1 MAYASTG
8 FKMVFDGGAVGAAP
22 GNIKNVYH
30 YATNDDAP
38 TIEGAGYFN
47 SESGKLAAGDA
58 IVVSGDNDGTPFLKD
73 YLVTA
78 NTGGVVTVKPGSQGF
93 SASATLDFGSIN
105 AQTGAE
111 LTIAV
116 PGAAAGDAVAIAAP
130 AAIEAGL
137 AVFGYV
143 SAANTVTVRCVN
155 PTAGAINPASA
166 SYRATVLK
174 A

>member
-8 FKMVFDGGAVGAAP
+8 FKMVFDGGAVGSPP

-38 TIEGAGYFN
+38 TVEGAGYFN
-47 SESGKLAAGDA
+47 AESGKLTAGDA
-58 IVVSGDNDGTPFLKD
+58 IVVSGDNDGAPFLKS

-78 NTGGVVTVKPGSQGF
+78 NTGGVVTVKPEAAGL
-93 SASATLDFGSIN
+93 SAAATLDFPSIG
-105 AQTGAE
+105 AQSQQE
-111 LTIAV
+111 LTISV
-116 PGAAAGDAVAIAAP
+116 PGAAVGDAVLVGLP
-130 AAIEAGL
+130 AALSANI

-143 SAANTVTVRCVN
+143 SAADTVKLRAVN
-155 PTAGAINPASA
+155 PTAGAIDPPSA

>member
-8 FKMVFDGGAVGAAP
+8 FKMVFDGGAVGAPP

-38 TIEGAGYFN
+38 TVEGAGYFN
-47 SESGKLAAGDA
+47 AESGKLGVGDV
-58 IVVSGDNDGTPFLKD
+58 IVVSGDNDGTPFLKN
-73 YLVTA
+73 YLVSA
-78 NTGGVVTVKPGSQGF
+78 NSGGVVAVKPEAQGF
-93 SASATLDFGSIN
+93 SAAATLDFGSIS

-116 PGAAAGDAVAIAAP
+116 PGAATGDSVAIAPP
-130 AAIEAGL
+130 AALEAGL

-155 PTAGAINPASA
+155 ATAGAINPASA